1 MTTAGQRVQIM
12 KKAPWKWEGC
22 LPSGGGILQFGTE
35 VVFSQDGTIA
45 GLLGASPG
53 ASVAVNVALDVLGKC
68 FPSKIKGWEPKIQ
81 QLIPTHGS
89 LLSEDP
95 PTAEKEFNRC
105 MKILQV
111 M

>member
-1 MTTAGQRVQIM
+1 M
-12 KKAPWKWEGC
+12 
-22 LPSGGGILQFGTE
+22 QFGTE
-35 VVFSQDGTIA
+35 VVFSEDGTIA

-81 QLIPTHGS
+81 ELIPTHGS

-95 PTAEKEFNRC
+95 PTAEKEFKRC

-111 M
+111 VD

>member
-81 QLIPTHGS
+81 ELIPSHGS
-89 LLSEDP
+89 MLSEDP
-95 PTAEKEFNRC
+95 AEAERTFKRC
-105 MKILQV
+105 MKTLKV